1 MNIFRNLIYK
11 FQQFMVGRYG
21 FDQLTKFLL
30 ILTLVFYCISS
41 FTAIAIFRL
50 LAIAS
55 LVYAYYRMFSKNI
68 YKRRIELDRYLAQK
82 SKAMRK
88 INLYKKMWA
97 ERRTYKYFKCS
108 KCKSVWRVP
117 KGKGKIELTCKTCN
131 NKMIKRT

>member
-1 MNIFRNLIYK
+1 MNIFRNFAYK

-21 FDQLTKFLL
+21 FDNFTKFLL
-30 ILTLVFYCISS
+30 VLTLIFYGLST
-41 FTAIAIFRL
+41 FTASFIFRL
-50 LAIAS
+50 LSLLS

-68 YKRRIELDRYLAQK
+68 YKRRGELDKYLLFK
-82 SKAMRK
+82 SKMMQK

-108 KCKSVWRVP
+108 KCKSVWRIP
-117 KGKGKIELTCKTCN
+117 KGKGKVELTCKTCK